1 MTTAP
6 ISMRSKDL
14 ILEDGLL
21 RISGVDTA
29 RAKLVDMTEG
39 PGLSR
44 PGPSTAEVAARLDLP
59 AFNVLAAAYL
69 DHRLD
74 PNLYRDGDHFTRTA
88 LDQNSVRSATVPASR
103 LAGQLGYK
111 AGSDGNEAR
120 SVAGMIDG
128 LSRFG
133 IEMAGT
139 RLGLFVLLG
148 IDPGKG
154 TVSFCSPA
162 LDLMVKTAVME
173 TCHPLEALKIRN
185 LVIEDGHIWFAGV
198 KGSRAALARSGSG
211 TGTRTDWLN
220 VSRLRAMYKLILQA
234 FHATGAPTAHVPLQ
248 EFLDEARLG
257 CGVTGDDAAQAVRAI
272 TDFKGCY
279 AEFGGGT
286 GVSLV
291 HAVGYETPDNEIMFS
306 SAYIDRLIRNGKE
319 GSGGDTPA
327 AVSHDA

>member
-1 MTTAP
+1 MTTIP
-6 ISMRSKDL
+6 ISMRAKDL
-14 ILEDGLL
+14 IFEGGEL

-29 RAKLVDMTEG
+29 RAKLLDMTEG

-59 AFNVLAAAYL
+59 AFNVLAVAYL
-69 DHRLD
+69 DYRLD
-74 PNLYRDGDHFTRTA
+74 PNLYRNEDHFVKTA
-88 LDQNSVRSATVPASR
+88 LDQNAVRSATVPASR
-103 LAGQLGYK
+103 LAGQLGCE
-111 AGSDGNEAR
+111 AGRNEAR
-120 SVAGMIDG
+120 SVAGRIDG

-211 TGTRTDWLN
+211 TGTCTDWLN